1 MPAHVFVLN
10 DENFR
15 ICIHKG
21 LVGLPSASIDA
32 RQRNATNDALLS
44 RLLLMRENDYVLFYV
59 AGKQELHGVWQA
71 EGQAFYDETEVW
83 PQKIYPFRFRLKS
96 TKFSFENPLRRKD
109 ILDLSNK
116 GLLWTFALQ
125 RASGSNAMFAISS
138 VEFDTIL
145 QEFLKANPFT
155 IPKSVILEPYPVRP
169 ANARGEIH
177 FSAAGLPEYE
187 YSVMALLAEA
197 FAQGKF
203 QDIFGNYTDYQ
214 QYVPTS
220 LGKEMDCLLYFHHP
234 ENPNQT
240 MSYHIIEVKRDRFDK
255 DCLSQLIGY
264 EAWILHSKANGDLK
278 MVRVSAIARRF
289 DDDVVDYVA
298 KRKQIEGKEIRLL
311 KYEASREGTIELK
324 PMEIS

>member
-10 DENFR
+10 EENFR
-15 ICIHKG
+15 ICVYRG
-21 LVGLPSASIDA
+21 LVGLPSADIEA
-32 RQRNATNDALLS
+32 RNRSSTNDALLS

-71 EGQAFYDETEVW
+71 EGQAFYEESDVW
-83 PQKIYPFRFRLKS
+83 PQKKYPFRFRLKS

-116 GLLWTFALQ
+116 GQLWTFALQ
-125 RASGSNAMFAISS
+125 RASGSNAMFAISN

-155 IPKSVILEPYPVRP
+155 IPKNVILEPYPVRP
-169 ANARGEIH
+169 NNARNEIH
-177 FSAAGLPEYE
+177 FSVAGLPEYE

-214 QYVPTS
+214 QYVPTN
-220 LGKEMDCLLYFHHP
+220 LGKEMDCLLYYNHP
-234 ENPNQT
+234 QNQTQT
-240 MSYHIIEVKRDRFDK
+240 MSYHIIEVKRDRFDR

-289 DDDVVDYVA
+289 DTEVMDYVE
-298 KRKQIEGKEIRLL
+298 KREAIEGKKIYLL
-311 KYEASREGTIELK
+311 RYDMSPEGAIALEPAL
-324 PMEIS
+324 